1 MQSSLFFFLAQSLG
15 SLILS
20 SLCLFLQIKRNKM
33 KNWLIYIIIILAV
46 LLIAMCEQVKF
57 ANEKWERSE
66 TNVKAYASMFDASKK
81 QNVALQLTVD
91 QLGYFKD
98 SVLQEL
104 DRTRKELKIKD
115 KNLKVLQQV
124 KSSFSKSDTI
134 ILKDTLFRNVSL
146 DVDTILG
153 DKWYN
158 VRLGLK
164 YPSMIAVKPYFK
176 SEKHIVVS
184 SKKETV
190 NPPKKF
196 FLLRWLQKRHI
207 VLHIDVVEK
216 NPYVSDETSRYVEII
231 N

>member
-1 MQSSLFFFLAQSLG
+1 MKKY
-15 SLILS
+15 LILT
-20 SLCLFLQIKRNKM
+20 
-33 KNWLIYIIIILAV
+33 IIV
-46 LLIAMCEQVKF
+46 LLALVGVMWKQVKYV
-57 ANEKWERSE
+57 NQKWETSE
-66 TNVKAYASMFDASKK
+66 ANLKAYANINREVEG
-81 QNVALQLTVD
+81 QNMALHLTID

-104 DRTRKELKIKD
+104 DNTRKQLKIKD
-115 KNLKVLQQV
+115 KNLKALQSV
-124 KSSFSKSDTI
+124 SSSFSKSDTI
-134 ILKDTLFRNVSL
+134 ILKDTLFKEVSL
-146 DVDTILG
+146 DIDTVLG

-196 FLLRWLQKRHI
+196 WLFRLFQRKHV
-207 VLHIDVVEK
+207 VLHIDVKEK
-216 NPYVSDETSRYVEII
+216 NPYVKDETSRYVEILKQ
-231 N
+231 